1 MKKSGAFALC
11 VALCGLTVLLG
22 STREAEAATT
32 TVNAVLQGSSDCN
45 SSCCPSN
52 VQVTVNVDPT
62 TGLWTAQV
70 NGVPVGGN
78 PNNPVPL
85 PVTGNPPFSLRERK
99 VIIRK
104 VNEDPPTE
112 TPGPWENK
120 PPSQTGAPGGQTS
133 GSSSRLVDGATDST
147 ANDTEGTDVDV
158 RVEFELTIKITCAS
172 GGGCADG
179 ACVYL
184 AKWSVTYNDGSAS
197 LAPGPY

>member
-85 PVTGNPPFSLRERK
+85 PVTE
-99 VIIRK
+99 
-104 VNEDPPTE
+104 PTVQ
-112 TPGPWENK
+112 
-120 PPSQTGAPGGQTS
+120 S
-133 GSSSRLVDGATDST
+133 
-147 ANDTEGTDVDV
+147 EGTQGDHPQGE
-158 RVEFELTIKITCAS
+158 RGS
-172 GGGCADG
+172 ADG
-179 ACVYL
+179 DAGALGEQAAV
-184 AKWSVTYNDGSAS
+184 ADGRTRRAD
-197 LAPGPY
+197 